1 MERQIQIG
9 DLVTCEFGCNDR
21 PSETCLSGYDSGAIC
36 QGHIALV
43 IEGHRGG
50 SYPHRVKVQV
60 CRTGKQIPYLPEK
73 YLRIVS
79 VRDQK

>member
-1 MERQIQIG
+1 MQVG

-21 PSETCLSGYDSGAIC
+21 PSETCLSGYVSGAVC

-43 IEGHRGG
+43 IEKQRGY
-50 SYPHRVKVQV
+50 SHPRHVKVQV
-60 CRTGKQIPYLPEK
+60 CQTGKQIPYLPEK

-79 VRDQK
+79 ASGEK